1 MVCLAV
7 PFVWA
12 VCFAASGA
20 MLNDGLFL
28 KGSSGFFDALLE
40 PLAAIALL
48 WLMLLLPSKLAQMAM
63 LGAGAVS
70 GGFVS
75 RAVSYAAG
83 SQMRDVTPAAPAGLG
98 GRPRRRRAISARGRP
113 TRAWARG

>member
-1 MVCLAV
+1 
-7 PFVWA
+7 
-12 VCFAASGA
+12 

-28 KGSSGFFDALLE
+28 KGSSGFFNALLE

-48 WLMLLLPSKLAQMAM
+48 WVMLLLPTRLAQMAM
-63 LGAGAVS
+63 LGAGAVR

-83 SQMRDVTPAAPAGLG
+83 SQVRDVARQHLPGWAGG
-98 GRPRRRRAISARGRP
+98 HARRQRSARTGDRL
-113 TRAWARG
+113 TARAPG